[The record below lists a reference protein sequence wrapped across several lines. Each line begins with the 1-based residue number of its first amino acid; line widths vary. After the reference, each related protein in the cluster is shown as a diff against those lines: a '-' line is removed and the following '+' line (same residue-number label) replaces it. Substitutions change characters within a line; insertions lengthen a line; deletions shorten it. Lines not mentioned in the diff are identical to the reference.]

1 MNDTRL
7 PELSHAD
14 ESAVR
19 GLYHRMLDGWNT
31 GDGSAF
37 AGPFA
42 GDGEAIGPDGS
53 RYVGRSAIAA
63 EFGRILAEREPAE
76 YVARVR
82 RVRPLAPGAALLDA
96 VAGLVPPDAE
106 DIDPALNALHTVI
119 AVNRGAG
126 WRIALLQQTPAR
138 FGARPDLAAEL
149 TAELRALVA
158 RTPGPVG

>member
-19 GLYHRMLDGWNT
+19 GLYHRVLDGWNMC
-31 GDGSAF
+31 DGSAF

-42 GDGEAIGPDGS
+42 RDGEAIGLDGS
-53 RYVGRSAIAA
+53 RYAGRSGIAA

-76 YVARVR
+76 YVAKVR
-82 RVRPLAPGAALLDA
+82 RVRPLAPGAVLLDA
-96 VAGLVPPDAE
+96 VAGMVPPDAV

-126 WRIALLQQTPAR
+126 WRIALLQQTPAV
-138 FGARPDLAAEL
+138 FHGRPDLAEAL
-149 TAELRALVA
+149 TAELRALAA
-158 RTPGPVG
+158 RTPGPAG